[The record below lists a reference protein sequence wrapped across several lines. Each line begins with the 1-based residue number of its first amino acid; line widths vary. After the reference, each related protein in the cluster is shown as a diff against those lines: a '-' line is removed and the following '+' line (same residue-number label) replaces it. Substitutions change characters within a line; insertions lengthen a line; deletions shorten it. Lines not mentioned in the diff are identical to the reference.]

1 MNANG
6 VMELLFWF
14 SSSIILFWFCC
25 HIDRNGL
32 NIRGYFVWA
41 FLDVFELLGGYEASY
56 GLYYIDLEDPTL
68 RRQPKLSSVWY
79 SNFLN
84 NRTIDSKITMKIEE
98 NSSVLSNTPLKNIA
112 T

>member
-1 MNANG
+1 M
-6 VMELLFWF
+6 
-14 SSSIILFWFCC
+14 IQPILFLFLYQ
-25 HIDRNGL
+25 HHQNLHENMTNGL

-56 GLYYIDLEDPTL
+56 GLYYIDLEDLTL

-84 NRTIDSKITMKIEE
+84 NRTTDSVITMKIEE
-98 NSSVLSNTPLKNIA
+98 NSSLFSNTPLKNIA